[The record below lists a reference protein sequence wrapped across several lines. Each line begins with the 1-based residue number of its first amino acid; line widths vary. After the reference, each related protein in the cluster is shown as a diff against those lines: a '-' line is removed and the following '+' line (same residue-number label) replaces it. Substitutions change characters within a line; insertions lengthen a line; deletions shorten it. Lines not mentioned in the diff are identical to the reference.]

1 MPPLAFNRPAAAPAA
16 TAPGVPPVR
25 PTAAVPA
32 VTPAPVVAADATPPT
47 SPTSATAGPREH
59 VVASGETLSSIAA
72 RFLGSESR
80 WAEIAKANPGV
91 NPNSMRVGTK
101 LAIPSVASGSPSAG
115 TRTASASDYVVKAG
129 DTLTGIARQTM
140 GSADWESIYEANR
153 SVIGANPAA
162 LRVGM
167 RLSIPKRS

>member
-1 MPPLAFNRPAAAPAA
+1 MPPLAFNRTAAPPAA
-16 TAPGVPPVR
+16 TPATP
-25 PTAAVPA
+25 PA

-115 TRTASASDYVVKAG
+115 TRTASAPAASAGDYVVKAG